1 MLVLYVRS
9 QSKLSADTFL
19 NPAVGVAEGS
29 LAGETA
35 LKRCHDRRG
44 HCGQRSRRSSI
55 AECLHLAYQDNTNRK
70 FFSYHLPSDESIRGE
85 TDLGLVNTVLTC
97 PLRAEVLDVLAT
109 RFHAAYLCATRE
121 CRDGSEECHTSIGP
135 RLDRFRVPHLNDDFA
150 DLYVTAVLLDL
161 EYKGTTGLSKASV
174 IRWVVEEI
182 KKGE

>member
-97 PLRAEVLDVLAT
+97 PLRQKSWTFWLLGFMPPIFVPQGNTEMVARNAIPQSGLDWTVS
-109 RFHAAYLCATRE
+109 AYR
-121 CRDGSEECHTSIGP
+121 I
-135 RLDRFRVPHLNDDFA
+135 
-150 DLYVTAVLLDL
+150 
-161 EYKGTTGLSKASV
+161 
-174 IRWVVEEI
+174 
-182 KKGE
+182 

>member
-1 MLVLYVRS
+1 MILKLSFKNGPMLVLYVRS

-85 TDLGLVNTVLTC
+85 TDLGLVNTVLAC

-121 CRDGSEECHTSIGP
+121 CRDGSEECPWLNRASIRPFP
-135 RLDRFRVPHLNDDFA
+135 RTASERRFCGFICYGRTARSRVQRNNGA
-150 DLYVTAVLLDL
+150 
-161 EYKGTTGLSKASV
+161 E
-174 IRWVVEEI
+174 
-182 KKGE
+182 